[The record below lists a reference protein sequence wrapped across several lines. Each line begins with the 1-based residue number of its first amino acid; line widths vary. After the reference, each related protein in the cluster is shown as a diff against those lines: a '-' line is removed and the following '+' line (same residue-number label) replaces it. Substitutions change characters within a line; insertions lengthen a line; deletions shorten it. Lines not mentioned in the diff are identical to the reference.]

1 MTVTSAFAPR
11 IKRICEDKINQMAK
25 FNYRDFYDVPRMI
38 ILNHK
43 GQKVLLD
50 CKFDDSL
57 DEYPST
63 YKVYILPQDINELG
77 ETSWESMPTRAVK
90 YVGEIAVKQL
100 ILDHSKRAAMDT
112 SIIDELLS
120 KEGSPVSGPS

>member
-1 MTVTSAFAPR
+1 M
-11 IKRICEDKINQMAK
+11 NQMAK